1 MHWYGVKCSPQYP
14 IVRRRQA
21 GLKKGHKE
29 ANTRPMFCPQ
39 PQMLYVCFCALNH
52 FNLYICLKRSF
63 WLSLYLCGFEGT
75 CEGGITPPISAL
87 ITPTTDPS
95 NHCLGVGRSCSLV
108 GGILSGSPTIVSIL
122 DLLLLTSNTIS
133 ENAKRH
139 KTNSQA
145 RG

>member
-52 FNLYICLKRSF
+52 FNHYICLKRSF

-87 ITPTTDPS
+87 ITQTTD
-95 NHCLGVGRSCSLV
+95 RSSTIAGLWCV
-108 GGILSGSPTIVSIL
+108 GGSSMESCVTPVRKSAASLATIVSTLI
-122 DLLLLTSNTIS
+122 
-133 ENAKRH
+133 
-139 KTNSQA
+139 
-145 RG
+145 